1 MKAKEL
7 YDIEQV
13 QGDDNDEFETEI
25 GCQQLCELPLRYRL
39 PCKHWML
46 HFYRKD
52 EPIPLNLFHPRWL
65 INGPPVLQNPW
76 QIRLDNIDYTRG
88 GNTITMEAEHTGDRS
103 LGAGKQLIIDTTVAM
118 VEKHQN
124 LPPVRRRPLPL
135 LSRR

>member
-1 MKAKEL
+1 
-7 YDIEQV
+7 
-13 QGDDNDEFETEI
+13 
-25 GCQQLCELPLRYRL
+25 
-39 PCKHWML
+39 ML

-76 QIRLDNIDYTRG
+76 QIRLDNINYTRG

-124 LPPVRRRPLPL
+124 LPPSEKEAFALAL
-135 LSRR
+135 KKMSDSLATN